1 MKQDNPAQWRVT
13 AETVITGMH
22 EWRLAHPKATLKEIE
37 QELDRELA
45 QVKARMLADVA
56 MESAVEEQAAVC
68 PSCGSEM
75 VWRGEHTRR
84 LVTQHDQEVEIK
96 RHYAVCPTCG
106 VGIFPPG

>member
-1 MKQDNPAQWRVT
+1 MKQDYPAQWRVT

-68 PSCGSEM
+68 PACGSEM
-75 VWRGEHTRR
+75 AWRGEHTRR

-96 RHYAVCPTCG
+96 RYYAVCPTCG